1 LGIRGERWLVF
12 AVLVAAV
19 AAAGLTGPMRAAAGV
34 VASSVPVSLSSTG
47 AQGSGSSCCGVVSGD
62 GSLVAFNSVATNLV
76 AHDTN
81 GVQDVF
87 VRDVAGAKTRRISVS
102 SDGAQANGPS
112 RIDDISSDGRYIVFR
127 SAATNLVPRDTNHHV
142 DVFVRDLTA
151 ATTRRVTNTR
161 KGVQGKIDAGRA
173 SISANGDFVI
183 FRESYGS
190 SCGSYGVY
198 VKDRLSGTLSLISR
212 KSNGAPM
219 CLLHTPCGRAGRVS
233 GGRISDD
240 GQIAT
245 FQRHD
250 EASDC
255 TAAPGVFLRDRTTGR
270 THTFDSFSR
279 EQDLSPS
286 GRYVVFASGVVGEG
300 QDLFLRDRV
309 TKTTT
314 QLTGSDTQPP
324 SGVSSHARISDD
336 GAFVAFQSTASDLVF
351 GDTNKRTDVF
361 LLDVLGATT
370 TRLSVTP
377 GGNQLGRM
385 STRPSISADGR
396 FVAFDS
402 SAGNIVISDANQ
414 HRDVFLRGPLR

>member
-1 LGIRGERWLVF
+1 MSVRRWRPVI
-12 AVLVAAV
+12 AALVAAT
-19 AAAGLTGPMRAAAGV
+19 AAAGSAAPKQAAAGV
-34 VASSVPVSLSSTG
+34 AASSVMVSLSSSG
-47 AQGSGSSCCGVVSGD
+47 AQGNGSSCCGVVSAD
-62 GSLVAFNSVATNLV
+62 GNLVAFDSVATNLV

-81 GVQDVF
+81 GAQDVF
-87 VRDVAGAKTRRISVS
+87 VRDVAGAKTRRVSVS

-142 DVFVRDLTA
+142 DVFVRDLTT

-161 KGVQGKIDAGRA
+161 KGVQGKTDAGHA
-173 SISANGDFVI
+173 SISANGHFVI
-183 FRESYGS
+183 FRENYGS
-190 SCGSYGVY
+190 QCGSYGVY
-198 VKDRLSGTLSLISR
+198 VKDRLSGRLSLISR

-219 CLLHTPCGRAGRVS
+219 CLLATPCGRANRVA

-250 EASDC
+250 KSSDC
-255 TAAPGVFLRDRTTGR
+255 TAAPIAFLRDRTTGR
-270 THTFDSFSR
+270 THTFDVFSR

-286 GRYVVFASGVVGEG
+286 GRYVLFASGFDG
-300 QDLFLRDRV
+300 QDLFLRDRL

-314 QLTGSDTQPP
+314 ELTGSTSQPP

-336 GAFVAFQSTASDLVF
+336 GALVTFQSTAPNLVPA
-351 GDTNKRTDVF
+351 DTNKRTDVF
-361 LLDVLGATT
+361 LHDVLGATT

-377 GGNQLGRM
+377 GGNQLVRA
-385 STRPSISADGR
+385 STRPSVSPDGR
-396 FVAFDS
+396 FVTFDS
-402 SAGNIVISDANQ
+402 SAANIVIGDANQ

>member
-1 LGIRGERWLVF
+1 MWGERWLVF
-12 AVLVAAV
+12 AVLAAAV
-19 AAAGLTGPMRAAAGV
+19 AAAGLTGSTRAAAGV
-34 VASSVPVSLSSTG
+34 VASSVPVSLSSAG

-87 VRDVAGAKTRRISVS
+87 VRDVVGATTRRISVS
-102 SDGAQANGPS
+102 SDNAQANGPS
-112 RIDDISSDGRYIVFR
+112 RIDDISSDGRYVVFR

-161 KGVQGKIDAGRA
+161 KGVQGKMDAGIA

-198 VKDRLSGTLSLISR
+198 VKDRLSGTLRLISR

-219 CLLHTPCGRAGRVS
+219 CLHDTPCGRTGRVS

-240 GQIAT
+240 GQTAT
-245 FQRHD
+245 FQRHE

-255 TAAPGVFLRDRTTGR
+255 TALPIAFLRDRTTGR

-286 GRYVVFASGVVGEG
+286 GRFVVVASGLDG

-336 GAFVAFQSTASDLVF
+336 GAFVTFQSTASDLVSA
-351 GDTNKRTDVF
+351 DTNKRTDVF
-361 LLDVLGATT
+361 LHDVLGATT

-377 GGNQLGRM
+377 GGTQLSRM
-385 STRPSISADGR
+385 SIRPSISADGR

-402 SAGNIVISDANQ
+402 SAGNIILGDANR
-414 HRDVFLRGPLR
+414 HRDVFLSGPLR

>member
-1 LGIRGERWLVF
+1 
-12 AVLVAAV
+12 
-19 AAAGLTGPMRAAAGV
+19 M
-34 VASSVPVSLSSTG
+34 
-47 AQGSGSSCCGVVSGD
+47 
-62 GSLVAFNSVATNLV
+62 
-76 AHDTN
+76 
-81 GVQDVF
+81 
-87 VRDVAGAKTRRISVS
+87 
-102 SDGAQANGPS
+102 
-112 RIDDISSDGRYIVFR
+112 
-127 SAATNLVPRDTNHHV
+127 
-142 DVFVRDLTA
+142 
-151 ATTRRVTNTR
+151 
-161 KGVQGKIDAGRA
+161 
-173 SISANGDFVI
+173 I

-198 VKDRLSGTLSLISR
+198 VKDRLSGTLRLISR

-219 CLLHTPCGRAGRVS
+219 CLLHTPCGRSGRVS

-245 FQRHD
+245 FQRRD
-250 EASDC
+250 KLSDC
-255 TAAPGVFLRDRTTGR
+255 TAAPEAFLRDRTTGR
-270 THTFDSFSR
+270 THTFDVFSS

-286 GRYVVFASGVVGEG
+286 GRYVVFASVVVGEG

-314 QLTGSDTQPP
+314 QLTGSDIQPP

-402 SAGNIVISDANQ
+402 SAGNIVIGDANQ

>member
-1 LGIRGERWLVF
+1 MSVRCWRPVI
-12 AVLVAAV
+12 AVLVAAA
-19 AAAGLTGPMRAAAGV
+19 AAAGSAGPEQAAAGV
-34 VASSVPVSLSSTG
+34 AASSVPVSLSSAG

-62 GSLVAFNSVATNLV
+62 GRLVAFNSVATNLV

-112 RIDDISSDGRYIVFR
+112 RIDDISSDGRYVVFR

-151 ATTRRVTNTR
+151 AMTRRVTNTR
-161 KGVQGKIDAGRA
+161 KGVQGKTNAGQA

-190 SCGSYGVY
+190 RCGSYGVY
-198 VKDRLSGTLSLISR
+198 VKDRLSGTLRLIRR

-219 CLLHTPCGRAGRVS
+219 CLLDTPCGRAGSVS

-245 FQRHD
+245 FQRRD
-250 EASDC
+250 KLSDC
-255 TAAPGVFLRDRTTGR
+255 SAAPEVFLRDRTTGR
-270 THTFDSFSR
+270 THTFDVFSR

-286 GRYVVFASGVVGEG
+286 GRYVVFASGSDG
-300 QDLFLRDRV
+300 QDVFLRDRV

-336 GAFVAFQSTASDLVF
+336 GAFVTFQSTASDLVS

-361 LLDVLGATT
+361 LHDVLGATT

-377 GGNQLGRM
+377 GGNQLSRK

-402 SAGNIVISDANQ
+402 SAENIVVGDANH

>member
-1 LGIRGERWLVF
+1 MGIRGERWLVF
-12 AVLVAAV
+12 AVLVAG
-19 AAAGLTGPMRAAAGV
+19 AGLAGPMQAAAGV
-34 VASSVPVSLSSTG
+34 VASTVPVSLSSAG
-47 AQGSGSSCCGVVSGD
+47 AQGGDSSCCGVVSGD

-87 VRDVAGAKTRRISVS
+87 VRDVAGAKTRRVSVS

-112 RIDDISSDGRYIVFR
+112 RIDDISSDGRFIVFR
-127 SAATNLVPRDTNHHV
+127 SAASNLVPRDTNHHV

-151 ATTRRVTNTR
+151 GTTRRVTNTR
-161 KGVQGKIDAGRA
+161 KGVQGKMDAGQA

-198 VKDRLSGTLSLISR
+198 VKNRLSGRLRLISR
-212 KSNGAPM
+212 TSNGAPM
-219 CLLHTPCGRAGRVS
+219 CLFNTPCGRTGRVS

-245 FQRHD
+245 FQRLD
-250 EASDC
+250 KSSDC
-255 TAAPGVFLRDRTTGR
+255 TAAPVAFLRDRATGR
-270 THTFDSFSR
+270 TRALGGFSR

-286 GRYVVFASGVVGEG
+286 GRYVVFALVLPFQG
-300 QDLFLRDRV
+300 QDLFLRDRL

-314 QLTGSDTQPP
+314 QMTGSTTKPP
-324 SGVSSHARISDD
+324 SGFSSHARISDD
-336 GAFVAFQSTASDLVF
+336 GALVTFQSTASNLVS

-361 LLDVLGATT
+361 LHDVLGATT

-377 GGNQLGRM
+377 VGNQLGRM
-385 STRPSISADGR
+385 SNRPSISADGR

-402 SAGNIVISDANQ
+402 SAGNIVTGDANQ

>member
-1 LGIRGERWLVF
+1 LVF

-19 AAAGLTGPMRAAAGV
+19 VAAGLTGPMRAAAGV
-34 VASSVPVSLSSTG
+34 VASSVPVSLSSAG

-81 GVQDVF
+81 RVQDVF

-102 SDGAQANGPS
+102 SDGGQANGPS

-142 DVFVRDLTA
+142 DVFVRDMTA

-161 KGVQGKIDAGRA
+161 KGVQGKMNAGRA

-212 KSNGAPM
+212 KSNGAPI
-219 CLLHTPCGRAGRVS
+219 CLLNTPCGRSDRVS

-240 GQIAT
+240 GQTAT
-245 FQRHD
+245 FQRRD
-250 EASDC
+250 KLSDC
-255 TAAPGVFLRDRTTGR
+255 SAAPEALLRDRTTGR
-270 THTFDSFSR
+270 THTFDVFSS

-286 GRYVVFASGVVGEG
+286 GRYIVFASGSDG

-336 GAFVAFQSTASDLVF
+336 GAFVTFQSTASDLVS

-361 LLDVLGATT
+361 LHDVLGATT

-402 SAGNIVISDANQ
+402 SAGNIVMGDANH

>member
-1 LGIRGERWLVF
+1 MMSVRCWRPVI
-12 AVLVAAV
+12 AVLVAAA
-19 AAAGLTGPMRAAAGV
+19 AAAGLAGPEQAAAAV

-62 GSLVAFNSVATNLV
+62 GSLVALDSVATNLV

-87 VRDVAGAKTRRISVS
+87 VRDVGGAKTRRISVP

-142 DVFVRDLTA
+142 DVFVRDLSA

-161 KGVQGKIDAGRA
+161 KGVQGKINAGQA

-190 SCGSYGVY
+190 KCGSYGVY
-198 VKDRLSGTLSLISR
+198 VKDRLSGTLRLISR

-219 CLLHTPCGRAGRVS
+219 CLLNTPCGRSDRVS

-245 FQRHD
+245 FQRRD
-250 EASDC
+250 KLSDC
-255 TAAPGVFLRDRTTGR
+255 STAPEALLRDRTTGR
-270 THTFDSFSR
+270 THTFDVFSS
-279 EQDLSPS
+279 EQDISPS
-286 GRYVVFASGVVGEG
+286 GRYVVFASGSDG

-336 GAFVAFQSTASDLVF
+336 GAFVTFQSTASDLVS

-361 LLDVLGATT
+361 LHDVLGATT

-377 GGNQLGRM
+377 GGNQLGRP

-402 SAGNIVISDANQ
+402 SAGNIVMGDANQ

>member
-1 LGIRGERWLVF
+1 
-12 AVLVAAV
+12 
-19 AAAGLTGPMRAAAGV
+19 M
-34 VASSVPVSLSSTG
+34 
-47 AQGSGSSCCGVVSGD
+47 VSGD
-62 GSLVAFNSVATNLV
+62 GSLVAFDSVARNLV

-87 VRDVAGAKTRRISVS
+87 VRDVAGAKTRRVSVS

-112 RIDDISSDGRYIVFR
+112 RVDDISSDGRFVVFR

-161 KGVQGKIDAGRA
+161 KGVQGKMDAGQA

-212 KSNGAPM
+212 ESNGAPM
-219 CLLHTPCGRAGRVS
+219 CVFDTPCGRTGGVS
-233 GGRISDD
+233 GGRISND

-245 FQRHD
+245 FQRHGKESFCTPEP
-250 EASDC
+250 EA
-255 TAAPGVFLRDRTTGR
+255 FLRDRTTGR
-270 THTFDSFSR
+270 THTLGNFSR

-286 GRYVVFASGVVGEG
+286 GRYVVFAGEVRVRG

-314 QLTGSDTQPP
+314 QLTGSTTQPP
-324 SGVSSHARISDD
+324 SDVSSHARISDD
-336 GAFVAFQSTASDLVF
+336 GAFVTFQSTASNLVS

-361 LLDVLGATT
+361 LHDVPGATT
-370 TRLSVTP
+370 TRLSVTQ
-377 GGNQLGRM
+377 GGNQLGRK

-396 FVAFDS
+396 FVTFDS
-402 SAGNIVISDANQ
+402 SAGNIVTGDANQ

>member
-1 LGIRGERWLVF
+1 MVF
-12 AVLVAAV
+12 AVMVSAV
-19 AAAGLTGPMRAAAGV
+19 AAAGLTGAMRAAAGV
-34 VASSVPVSLSSTG
+34 AASSVTVSLSSAG

-62 GSLVAFNSVATNLV
+62 GSVVAFNSVATNLV

-102 SDGAQANGPS
+102 GDGAQANGPS

-161 KGVQGKIDAGRA
+161 KGVQGKTNAGQA

-190 SCGSYGVY
+190 RCGSYGVY
-198 VKDRLSGTLSLISR
+198 VKDRLSGTLRLISR

-219 CLLHTPCGRAGRVS
+219 CLLNTPCGRSDRVS
-233 GGRISDD
+233 GGHISDD

-245 FQRHD
+245 FQRRD
-250 EASDC
+250 KLSDC
-255 TAAPGVFLRDRTTGR
+255 TAAPEAFLRDRTTGR
-270 THTFDSFSR
+270 THTFDVFSR

-286 GRYVVFASGVVGEG
+286 GRYFVFASTVVGEG

-336 GAFVAFQSTASDLVF
+336 GALVTFQSTASDLVS

-361 LLDVLGATT
+361 LHDVLGATT

-377 GGNQLGRM
+377 GGNQLSRK

-402 SAGNIVISDANQ
+402 SAENIVVGDANH